1 MTSGDP
7 LERTDENGSR
17 REAEHVEQ
25 QRRPNPLEA
34 ELRTLA
40 EGKEDRTPFVL
51 FAGVNAL
58 LLALALVIAVIAL
71 LAWWLA

>member
-1 MTSGDP
+1 MSSRDP
-7 LERTDENGSR
+7 LERTDQNGSQ
-17 REAEHVEQ
+17 RETEHVEQ
-25 QRRPNPLEA
+25 QRRPNPLGE

-51 FAGVNAL
+51 FAGVNVL